1 MDPNI
6 KGSRIKG
13 QKIEKYDYLENP
25 CLRSEIQIDH
35 LPIQMIQHP
44 TTTPS
49 LPPLHQLHRGDKVKR
64 KLQRLLDSRSRALGA
79 KASHSE
85 AEKKYIDLLREI
97 DTSDPDIPMTRKQKD
112 LLSESRDCHKKT
124 QGDLDQCVKELCGL
138 MDPMYLDY
146 LELLWKKLPM
156 CFAEPLLGIC
166 DKSWIRPV
174 TMTQI
179 LGYGTF
185 VRTFDPTRSLGLI
198 TETQSKTMHLI
209 EPVTE
214 FKSSALVGYHVG
226 SGTKIGGKYQIIAF
240 MTLSGS
246 VYQCLGESL
255 DPGSHQSLEEGS
267 LVRLSDYG
275 YGCAV
280 SLNPQEE

>member
-1 MDPNI
+1 MN
-6 KGSRIKG
+6 
-13 QKIEKYDYLENP
+13 
-25 CLRSEIQIDH
+25 
-35 LPIQMIQHP
+35 QHP
-44 TTTPS
+44 TSSS
-49 LPPLHQLHRGDKVKR
+49 LPPLHPLRQKDKVKR
-64 KLQRLLDSRSRALGA
+64 KLQRLLDSRTRALDA
-79 KASHSE
+79 KIRHSE

-97 DTSDPDIPMTRKQKD
+97 DTSDPDILMTREQKD
-112 LLSESRDCHKKT
+112 LLSESRDCYKKT
-124 QGDLDQCVKELCGL
+124 KSDLDQCVRELCEH

-174 TMTQI
+174 TMSQI
-179 LGYGTF
+179 LEYGTF
-185 VRTFDPTRSLGLI
+185 VRAFDPTVPLRLI
-198 TETQSKTMHLI
+198 TETQTQTMHLI

-214 FKSSALVGYHVG
+214 FKSSALIGYHVG

-246 VYQCLGESL
+246 VYQCLGDSL
-255 DPGSHQSLEEGS
+255 DSESYRSLEQGP

-275 YGCAV
+275 YGCAF
-280 SLNPQEE
+280 SLNIKEEEE